1 MEDLHQLVANF
12 YSLKTE
18 KILTGRVALGDWLGC
33 YRVSILRNTEVR
45 ELAGLH
51 LEVFESIN
59 FLVNTIVQG
68 SANYNPA
75 TKWFK
80 H

>member
-18 KILTGRVALGDWLGC
+18 KILTGRVALGDWLGF

-51 LEVFESIN
+51 LEVHGNRCKGVWVSSKI
-59 FLVNTIVQG
+59 L
-68 SANYNPA
+68 AL
-75 TKWFK
+75 
-80 H
+80 